1 MKKNIIIV
9 GTGQHAR
16 MLVELI
22 EEQNKYSIFG
32 FISKKIGKRFGSS
45 KKEPIRKYNMMTID
59 TGLMEFPPNLTLNSA
74 FVHPQCIEVKILQPR
89 EPLTK
94 VQTMATMLL
103 FLILCG
109 MPIHICI
116 NGTDEEREFMCG
128 FIIGRMLVSDSDN
141 D

>member
-1 MKKNIIIV
+1 MNKLFTGLLFMALFV
-9 GTGQHAR
+9 GASAGAFTHGFAT
-16 MLVELI
+16 
-22 EEQNKYSIFG
+22 G
-32 FISKKIGKRFGSS
+32 FISKKIEKRFSS
-45 KKEPIRKYNMMTID
+45 PKKEPIRKYNMMTID
-59 TGLMEFPPNLTLNSA
+59 TGLMEFPPNLTLNSM

-116 NGTDEEREFMCG
+116 NGTDEDREFMCA
-128 FIIGRMLVSDSDN
+128 FIIGRLMASDSDS

>member
-1 MKKNIIIV
+1 MALFV
-9 GTGQHAR
+9 GASADAFTKGLATG
-16 MLVELI
+16 
-22 EEQNKYSIFG
+22 Y
-32 FISKKIGKRFGSS
+32 ISRRLEKRYGSSS

-59 TGLMEFPPNLTLNSA
+59 TGLMEFPSNLTLNSM
-74 FVHPQCIEVKILQPR
+74 FTHPQCIEVKILQPR